1 MLKTATTTTTAV
13 PCNKIKKV
21 IVPKKVKMATTTTA
35 AKSNDSDLNLKHDQN
50 IPPTGNLSVDSSV
63 DSLVESSL
71 VESSLVEGQVGEN
84 IQNNNEDDDDATTLN
99 DNENEALWKRE
110 LDQGSDSDSEMEMEI
125 EMEMEMD
132 TEEEE
137 PWIDVVKGRGQIV
150 EPTDRDNE
158 VAGENRRKLADL
170 MAAESNR
177 SFVDLNLLFHQNL
190 SEHSLRIKSMKKD
203 DPETYANYQSFM
215 KSKNRFKAMSDPVKI
230 ASRRRQRSLKS
241 SNTTAL
247 KKKSLKQLPPTTTN
261 NNTNENE
268 NHNHNAATATATAT
282 AIIERLEKLQNT
294 LNLLLQQQQH

>member
-21 IVPKKVKMATTTTA
+21 IVPKKVNMAA
-35 AKSNDSDLNLKHDQN
+35 ATKSGLASDIDPKHDQN
-50 IPPTGNLSVDSSV
+50 IPPTGNLSVDSLVES
-63 DSLVESSL
+63 SLVKSSL

-110 LDQGSDSDSEMEMEI
+110 LDQGSDSDSEM

-230 ASRRRQRSLKS
+230 ASRRRQRSLK
-241 SNTTAL
+241 TTL
-247 KKKSLKQLPPTTTN
+247 KKKSLKLPPTNTN

-268 NHNHNAATATATAT
+268 NHNHNAATATATATAT

-294 LNLLLQQQQH
+294 LNLLLQQQH